1 MALTCPGG
9 IPVAS
14 VPLCQGL
21 VGVVWHEA
29 GIEERGVDCNATGVC
44 DGRRGKRCKLEGEI

>member
-1 MALTCPGG
+1 MPLTCPRG
-9 IPVAS
+9 ICPR
-14 VPLCQGL
+14 
-21 VGVVWHEA
+21 